1 MKGAAMS
8 CMKMRCFLVGL
19 MLSAS
24 AGFAQTTAVV
34 THNANLRST
43 PSSAQTPIRPLM
55 PNETLTLVTTTPVNG
70 YYHVRTAQNEDGW
83 VYRTFVKVGGTS
95 PPPPPAATCGPGTEV
110 VVHPSCPAVG
120 MHSQNHQLV
129 AYAANSDAGLRNL
142 AKRHV
147 PDPSCTPK
155 PLTLDDARS
164 LQNYIDNTFGDART
178 TKTKFE
184 PTRSLRNIATFD
196 GKMGEG
202 DLLRLSAY
210 LVVARDEGSES
221 VNCAGNDG
229 TDIHI
234 SVAPKSAHPTEYD
247 GIVAEMIP
255 QLPRPTGWDST
266 TLNRLAGKQ
275 VLIIGSLTYDNEHYV
290 NDSAPAKSGQ
300 PKRFSLWEVHPI
312 TAFYVCPA
320 GDGCDA
326 AQLGQW
332 VTLTDWAK
340 AHP

>member
-1 MKGAAMS
+1 MS
-8 CMKMRCFLVGL
+8 RMKMRCFLVGL

-55 PNETLTLVTTTPVNG
+55 PNEMLTLVTTTPVNG

-129 AYAANSDAGLRNL
+129 AYAANSDAGLRNM
-142 AKRHV
+142 AKRHL
-147 PDPSCTPK
+147 PDPACTPK
-155 PLTLDDARS
+155 PLTLDDVRS
-164 LQNYIDNTFGDART
+164 LQNYINNTFADAKT
-178 TKTKFE
+178 TQTKFE
-184 PTRSLRNIATFD
+184 PTRSLKNIPTFD
-196 GKMGEG
+196 GTRSEG
-202 DLLRLSAY
+202 DLVALSAY
-210 LVVARDEGSES
+210 LTVARDETSES
-221 VNCAGNDG
+221 VNCRGNDG
-229 TDIHI
+229 VDIHI
-234 SVAPKSAHPTEYD
+234 NVGPKSPHPAEFD
-247 GIVAEMIP
+247 GIVVEMIP
-255 QLPRPTGWDST
+255 QLPRPTGWDSK

-275 VLIIGSLTYDNEHYV
+275 VLVVGGLMYDNEHYV
-290 NDSAPAKSGQ
+290 NDNPASPPPRPNQ
-300 PKRFSLWEVHPI
+300 PKRFSLWEVHP
-312 TAFYVCPA
+312 TAAFYVCPA
-320 GDGCDA
+320 GDGCDP
-326 AQLGQW
+326 AQMGQW